1 MFARFFVLLVCL
13 GFFPALQALTRDCS
27 VTGFKLIGNSNGA
40 SPLYPVDP
48 TCYPKIDAKF
58 KIYNVPQKTPW
69 NEDAVVSS
77 CIEFQDAPTTTD
89 GWFLQKIMNY
99 EVKANP
105 NGFTIKQFFGNFA
118 YHADNQILYNDL
130 CKKSK
135 GLTGSQNIIP
145 FCKTKDN
152 RDARLEFWYN
162 ENTHVLKVRFDVAL
176 PYHYAYAI
184 TETLSSLDRIRAG
197 FMNIYNPNWLTT
209 ALVKAA
215 KQASH
220 PSCFTG
226 AMLQLGQSGA
236 VVTCASAGVMT
247 KADEA
252 KEVQA
257 EAAERKLRGAAAT
270 EAEDAERK
278 LQAKG
283 PTKGPIK
290 IQAKGAV
297 KVKGGGVNGVRTT
310 LGGR

>member
-1 MFARFFVLLVCL
+1 
-13 GFFPALQALTRDCS
+13 
-27 VTGFKLIGNSNGA
+27 
-40 SPLYPVDP
+40 
-48 TCYPKIDAKF
+48 
-58 KIYNVPQKTPW
+58 
-69 NEDAVVSS
+69 
-77 CIEFQDAPTTTD
+77 
-89 GWFLQKIMNY
+89 
-99 EVKANP
+99 
-105 NGFTIKQFFGNFA
+105 
-118 YHADNQILYNDL
+118 
-130 CKKSK
+130 
-135 GLTGSQNIIP
+135 
-145 FCKTKDN
+145 
-152 RDARLEFWYN
+152 
-162 ENTHVLKVRFDVAL
+162 VLKVRFDVAL

-197 FMNIYNPNWLTT
+197 FANVFNPNWLTT

-215 KQASH
+215 EQASY

-257 EAAERKLRGAAAT
+257 EEAAERKLRGAAAT

-297 KVKGGGVNGVRTT
+297 KVKGGAVSGKATTT